1 MCQCGELSTHR
12 PQGGFFVPYCE
23 QLRQKTMDRVQ
34 INRELTALR
43 FEREKAQREVDNIQ
57 ACMNELM
64 RKRNELDRELEIQEM
79 GNLFDQMFGG

>member
-1 MCQCGELSTHR
+1 M
-12 PQGGFFVPYCE
+12 PYCD
-23 QLRQKTMDRVQ
+23 QFRQRTMDRVQ

-64 RKRNELDRELEIQEM
+64 RKRNELDRELEVQEM
-79 GNLFDQMFGG
+79 GTLFDQMFGG

>member
-1 MCQCGELSTHR
+1 
-12 PQGGFFVPYCE
+12 
-23 QLRQKTMDRVQ
+23 MDRVQ

-79 GNLFDQMFGG
+79 GTLFDQMFGG

>member
-1 MCQCGELSTHR
+1 
-12 PQGGFFVPYCE
+12 
-23 QLRQKTMDRVQ
+23 MDRVQ

-64 RKRNELDRELEIQEM
+64 RKRNELDRELEIREM

>member
-1 MCQCGELSTHR
+1 M
-12 PQGGFFVPYCE
+12 PYCE

>member
-1 MCQCGELSTHR
+1 M
-12 PQGGFFVPYCE
+12 PYCE

-79 GNLFDQMFGG
+79 GTLFDQMFGG

>member
-1 MCQCGELSTHR
+1 
-12 PQGGFFVPYCE
+12 
-23 QLRQKTMDRVQ
+23 MDRVQ

-64 RKRNELDRELEIQEM
+64 RKRNELDRQLEVEEM
-79 GNLFDQMFGG
+79 GTLFDQMFGG